1 MSFWCARRLASAL
14 KKRVGIEVLMQ
25 FERVARARRVKSRA
39 GCACHSALKRG
50 ERMSRLITATV
61 LLVFVFAGLT
71 AAQDRKTF
79 TVGTATAARGQK
91 ATGTIEVPAGSDAA
105 LSIPVAVFHG
115 AKPGPVLAIVAGSH
129 GTEYTSIIALEKLIT
144 TLNPAEISGTVI
156 IVPLINIQSFEQK
169 VPHLNPIDKKSMN
182 RWYPGKMDGTQT
194 DRASFLITKQ
204 VVEQC
209 DHLID
214 LHGGDLDES
223 LRPYSYWSKT
233 GNEKQ
238 DQISREMVL
247 AFGLDHIIISTDRPK
262 DPQASRYLENTAT
275 TRGKPSITAEAGYAG
290 TVETDDLN
298 ALINGCLNVMRYL
311 KMLRGAP
318 AVIEHPVWIEKVVTI
333 ASEQTGMFYPLVKRG
348 TYVEQGMNV
357 GYVTDYVGKVIFEAR
372 APVAGVVLYVCAV
385 PSMTKGAT
393 IANVG
398 VVAR

>member
-1 MSFWCARRLASAL
+1 MTRLLAAIGL
-14 KKRVGIEVLMQ
+14 GL
-25 FERVARARRVKSRA
+25 
-39 GCACHSALKRG
+39 L
-50 ERMSRLITATV
+50 LIS
-61 LLVFVFAGLT
+61 GD

-91 ATGTIEVPAGSDAA
+91 STGTIEVPAGSDAA

-144 TLNPAEISGTVI
+144 MLNPAEISGSVI

-169 VPHLNPIDKKSMN
+169 VPHLNPVDKKSMN

-194 DRASFLITKQ
+194 DRASFMITKQ

-223 LRPYSYWSKT
+223 LRPYSYWTKT

-238 DQISREMVL
+238 DQISKEMVL
-247 AFGLDHIIISTDRPK
+247 AFGLDTIIISADRPK

-298 ALINGCLNVMRYL
+298 ALINGCLGVMRYL
-311 KMLRGAP
+311 KMLSGAP

-333 ASEQTGMFYPLVKRG
+333 ASEQTGIFYPLVKRG
-348 TYVEQGMNV
+348 TYVESGMRV
-357 GYVTDYVGKVIFEAR
+357 GYVTDYLGKVIFEAR

-393 IANVG
+393 IANIG

>member
-1 MSFWCARRLASAL
+1 MP
-14 KKRVGIEVLMQ
+14 
-25 FERVARARRVKSRA
+25 
-39 GCACHSALKRG
+39 
-50 ERMSRLITATV
+50 RLITATA
-61 LLVFVFAGLT
+61 LLILVFVSSAS
-71 AAQDRKTF
+71 AQDRKTF
-79 TVGTATAARGQK
+79 TVGSATAARGQK
-91 ATGTIEVPAGSDAA
+91 ATGTIEVPAGVDAA
-105 LSIPVAVFHG
+105 LSIPVAVVHG
-115 AKPGPVLAIVAGSH
+115 AKPGPVLALVAGSH
-129 GTEYTSIIALEKLIT
+129 GTEYTSIIALEKMIGM
-144 TLNPAEISGTVI
+144 LNPAEISGTVI

-169 VPHLNPIDKKSMN
+169 VPHVNPVDKKSMN
-182 RWYPGKMDGTQT
+182 RFYPGKMDGTQT
-194 DRASFLITKQ
+194 DRASYLITKQ

-223 LRPYSYWSKT
+223 LRPYSYWTKT

-247 AFGLDHIIISTDRPK
+247 AFGLDHIIISADRPK

-275 TRGKPSITAEAGYAG
+275 TRGKPSITAEAGHAG

-311 KMLRGAP
+311 KMLPGTALM
-318 AVIEHPVWIEKVVTI
+318 VEHPVWFEKVATL
-333 ASEQTGMFYPLVKRG
+333 ASEQTGIFYPSVKRG
-348 TYVEQGMNV
+348 TYVEQGTKV
-357 GYVTDYVGKVIFEAR
+357 GYVTDYLGNVIFEAR

-398 VVAR
+398 VVANEIKK